1 MSVTAQQIEEIARL
15 AALGVDQSALAALTQ
30 EIRRILEYV
39 SQLDSLGDGA
49 GAGDEPG
56 DDPPGPHQ
64 PLRDD
69 QPQRTPLAIPIEQ
82 FAPAFREGLFVVP
95 RLGELEDDEPSTPTT
110 EP

>member
-1 MSVTAQQIEEIARL
+1 VNVATARVEEIAQL
-15 AALGVDQSALAALTQ
+15 AALGLDPSALPALTE

-39 SQLDSLGDGA
+39 SQLDTVGDG
-49 GAGDEPG
+49 DESIA

-69 QPQRTPLAIPIEQ
+69 VPQRTSLAIPLEQ
-82 FAPAFREGLFVVP
+82 FAPVFRDGLFIVP
-95 RLGELEDDEPSTPTT
+95 RPSTPTT